1 MGFNF
6 SVNYVRTVLNSCKTH
21 RTYFF
26 RDPMFISKPLPFVE
40 SFIEEINQAIKKYDQ
55 NLKLTRI
62 QRTWLSF
69 CILAIYLTRTVC
81 WAKYERA
88 SLGDRSVAAISW
100 MFRHSTIPWEK
111 LLVISTIVIIKR
123 FGITGG
129 CIAIDETDKKRSKS
143 SKKIYKLHK
152 IKDKASGGYVMGQKL
167 VFIVLIAKNITIP
180 VGFQF
185 YMPDPQLKEWKKQ
198 DEKLR
203 KQGVAKKDRP
213 AKPDKDDNYPQISE
227 IALNLLGEF
236 KVNHPQIKVQCIVAD
251 ALYGT
256 KSFMDDASKIFGG
269 VQVISQIKETQN
281 IVFGNRRMQ
290 VKKYFESHPGVEQ
303 KVRLRG
309 GEETTVTVGSARLNV
324 CSHGKKRFV
333 IALKYKGEE
342 DYRYIVATD
351 LSWRTLDIV
360 EAYSLRWLIEV
371 VFEDWKANEG
381 WNKLTKHVGE
391 DGSRRGVILSLLSD
405 HCLFFHPDQQALIDD
420 NLPAYTVGSMMCQI
434 RIENFLQFIRELT
447 NCENPGEKLDTLAET
462 LKKRNIQSVTF
473 FQTHVGKAFGQAR
486 TNTIFEI

>member
-1 MGFNF
+1 
-6 SVNYVRTVLNSCKTH
+6 
-21 RTYFF
+21 
-26 RDPMFISKPLPFVE
+26 MFISEPLPFVE
-40 SFIEEINQAIKKYDQ
+40 SFIEEIDRAIKKCDQ

-62 QRTWLSF
+62 QKTWLSF
-69 CILAIYLTRTVC
+69 CIIAIYLTRTVC

-88 SLGDRSVAAISW
+88 CLGKRSMAAISW
-100 MFRHSTIPWEK
+100 MFRRSNIPWEK
-111 LLVISTIVIIKR
+111 LLVISTTVIINR

-129 CIAIDETDKKRSKS
+129 CLAIDETDKKRSKS
-143 SKKIYKLHK
+143 AKKIYKIHK

-185 YMPDPQLKEWKKQ
+185 YMPDPKLKEWKKQ

-203 KQGVAKKDRP
+203 KQGVAKKNRPVMPDR
-213 AKPDKDDNYPQISE
+213 DDNYPQIPE
-227 IALNLLGEF
+227 IALNLLREF
-236 KVNHPQIKVQCIVAD
+236 KVNHPQIKVQCITAD

-256 KSFMDDASKIFGG
+256 KSFMDKASKIFGG
-269 VQVISQIKETQN
+269 VQVISQIKESQN
-281 IVFGNRRMQ
+281 ILFGNKRIQ
-290 VKKYFESHPGVEQ
+290 VKKYFASHPGVEQ

-309 GEETTVTVGSARLNV
+309 GEETTVTVGSARMHV
-324 CSHGKKRFV
+324 CAHGKKRFV
-333 IALKYKGEE
+333 IALKYEGEE

-420 NLPAYTVGSMMCQI
+420 NLPACTVGSLMRHI
-434 RIENFLQFIRELT
+434 RIENFLQFIRELI
-447 NCENPGEKLDTLAET
+447 NCENPAEKLDTLAET
-462 LKKRNIQSVTF
+462 LKK
-473 FQTHVGKAFGQAR
+473 
-486 TNTIFEI
+486 EIYNLLPSSKHMSGRGLGRLIPTPSLKYKNEALAN

>member
-1 MGFNF
+1 
-6 SVNYVRTVLNSCKTH
+6 
-21 RTYFF
+21 
-26 RDPMFISKPLPFVE
+26 MFISEPLPFVE
-40 SFIEEINQAIKKYDQ
+40 SFIEEIDQAIKKYDQ

-62 QRTWLSF
+62 QKTWLSF

-88 SLGDRSVAAISW
+88 CLGKRSMPAISW
-100 MFRHSTIPWEK
+100 MFRRSKIPWEK
-111 LLVISTIVIIKR
+111 LLFISTMMIIKR
-123 FGITGG
+123 FGITSG
-129 CIAIDETDKKRSKS
+129 CLAIDETDKKRSKS

-152 IKDKASGGYVMGQKL
+152 IKDKTSGGYVMGQKL

-185 YMPDPQLKEWKKQ
+185 YMPDPKLKEWKKQ

-203 KQGVAKKDRP
+203 KKGVAKKNRPVMPDR
-213 AKPDKDDNYPQISE
+213 DDNYPQIPE
-227 IALNLLGEF
+227 IALTLMREF
-236 KVNHPQIKVQCIVAD
+236 KVNHPQIKIHCIVAD

-256 KSFMDDASKIFGG
+256 KSFMDKASKIFGG

-281 IVFGNRRMQ
+281 IVFRGRKMQ
-290 VKKYFESHPGVEQ
+290 VKKYFASHPGVEQ
-303 KVRLRG
+303 KVQIRG
-309 GEETTVTVGSARLNV
+309 GEESMVIVGSARLRV
-324 CSHGKKRFV
+324 CAHDKKRFV
-333 IALKYKGEE
+333 IALKYEGEE

-360 EAYSLRWLIEV
+360 EAYFLRWLIEV
-371 VFEDWKANEG
+371 VFEDWKASEG

-405 HCLFFHPDQQALIDD
+405 HCLFFHPDQQALIHD
-420 NLPAYTVGSMMCQI
+420 NLPACTVGSLTRQI
-434 RIENFLQFIRELT
+434 RIENFLQFIRELI

-462 LKKRNIQSVTF
+462 LKKGIYNLLPSSKHMSGRCLGRLEPTPSLKNKNV
-473 FQTHVGKAFGQAR
+473 ALA
-486 TNTIFEI
+486 N